1 MSRKVKPPGRPGR
14 PRTAGGNPAA
24 RVVRGYDQRV
34 RRGSVMRRVVLS
46 AVAVAAL
53 VYPVL
58 AQTPASHG
66 GANTW
71 TVDTAHSSA
80 GFSVKHMMVS
90 TVRGTLGPV
99 KGTIDY
105 DGKSRESIRADITID
120 VTGIDTGNGSRDKDL
135 KSGEGLLEV
144 AKYPT
149 VTFKSKRAIASA
161 AGGFKLV
168 GDLTIHGVT
177 KEVTL
182 DVEGPSAPIRQ
193 GPMLRAGASAT
204 GTINRRDF
212 GLSYN
217 RMIEAAPVVSDEVKI
232 TIDVEAT
239 KRGS

>member
-1 MSRKVKPPGRPGR
+1 
-14 PRTAGGNPAA
+14 
-24 RVVRGYDQRV
+24 
-34 RRGSVMRRVVLS
+34 MRRVVLS

-90 TVRGTLGPV
+90 TVRGRLGPV

-120 VTGIDTGNGSRDKDL
+120 VTGIDTGNETRDKDL
-135 KSGEGLLEV
+135 RSSNFFDV
-144 AKYPT
+144 AKFPT
-149 VTFKSKRAIASA
+149 ATFKSRRVEGS
-161 AGGFKLV
+161 GQGPLKLI
-168 GDLTIHGVT
+168 GDLTLHGVT

-182 DVEGPSAPIRQ
+182 NVDSPSPPIRTQQ
-193 GPMLRAGASAT
+193 GQKIGGSAT
-204 GTINRRDF
+204 TTLNRRDF
-212 GLSYN
+212 GLQYN
-217 RMIEAAPVVSDEVKI
+217 ALIEAGPVVGDEIQV
-232 TIDVEAT
+232 TIDVEAN
-239 KRGS
+239 KK